1 MVGLGMT
8 EVALERAVT
17 LKVCDSLGAPELMPV
32 SATTCGAAFSRT
44 TMLGSGS
51 SVGGSFTGLT
61 VTMKA
66 SLAEAPSASA
76 TITVIVVVPNW
87 SAAGVIWIVRLVPLP
102 ANTMFAG
109 GTRLVLDELPAII
122 RLDAGVSLSVTMN
135 GTEPV
140 EVSSEVDRFGMGEI
154 DGGLFSAS
162 AGSVIRPLAQVVTPR
177 ARRPHCDIFI
187 KCEGRLCNQTFEFL

>member
-1 MVGLGMT
+1 MT

-17 LKVCDSLGAPELMPV
+17 LKVCDSLGAPEPMPV

-44 TMLGSGS
+44 RMSGSGS
-51 SVGGSFTGLT
+51 SVGGSFTGVT
-61 VTMKA
+61 VTMNP
-66 SLAEAPSASA
+66 SLAVAPSASA
-76 TITVIVVVPNW
+76 AVTVIVVVPNW
-87 SAAGVIWIVRLVPLP
+87 SAAGVIWTVRLVPLP

-109 GTRLVLDELPAII
+109 GTRLVLDELAATI

-140 EVSSEVDRFGMGEI
+140 EVSSEVDWFGMGEI

-162 AGSVIRPLAQVVTPR
+162 ARRVRISLAQIAKPR
-177 ARRPHCDIFI
+177 TNRPGCVNFI
-187 KCEGRLCNQTFEFL
+187 KREDDYMS